1 MASPRYVT
9 DKEFQSFRDCV
20 PPIFACAMDFW
31 MLTGHNLSALLL
43 LTWKDVKT
51 VGVPREKW
59 VLTLRRLRSDEP
71 RKISITPSLEKVLR
85 VWRVLPPNWP
95 HQFVLRLDDGRGLSV
110 NEFNVIWNLYMK
122 RWVESGK
129 VRTPFA
135 FRDIRI
141 KTLTDQQDA
150 RRVSRRKTPRG
161 GSAALPPRG

>member
-9 DKEFQSFRDCV
+9 DKELQSFRDCV
-20 PPIFACAMDFW
+20 PPILACAMD
-31 MLTGHNLSALLL
+31 LGLLSGQDLSALLL

-71 RKISITPSLEKVLR
+71 REVSITPSLEKVLK
-85 VWRVLPPNWP
+85 VCRVLPPNWP
-95 HQFVLRLDDGRGLSV
+95 HQFVLRLDDGRGMSV
-110 NEFNVIWNLYMK
+110 KEFNVIWKLYMR

-129 VRTPFA
+129 ERTPFA

-141 KTLTDQQDA
+141 KVLTDQHDA
-150 RRVSRRKTPRG
+150 RRVSRRRTPRS
-161 GSAALPPRG
+161 GSSA